1 MRDLTGMVTSV
12 QADLARLPRVLDALL
27 GDLEAVAWRE
37 RPAPTEWSPLEI
49 VCHLRDEEAEDFG
62 ARLRVVVEGGTRFA
76 AIDPERWVEQRAYR
90 DTDPRAA
97 LATLAERRAANLA
110 FLDGVPPDRLRHAVT
125 HARLG
130 TLSGLDLLAAWVRGW
145 GPDAGRRC
153 ARSTRGRSP
162 MEKAPYNSRMSQGED
177 RYHAERARIE
187 QGHVKYRDKLRAEGK
202 LFVRDRL
209 KLLLD
214 PGSEFQEDWLFA
226 RNQEADTPAD
236 GVVTGVGKV
245 GGRTV
250 CLMAN
255 DYTVKAGSWGEKT
268 VLKIVRIQEKAARLR
283 VPMLYLVDAA
293 GGRISEQI
301 KIFPGRF
308 HAGRIFYNEVQL
320 SGVVPQICILFGPSP
335 AGSAYLPALTDLVI
349 MVDGKA
355 SLYVG
360 SPRMVEMAI
369 GEKTTLEEL
378 GGARMHCT
386 VSGCGDVLATSDEE
400 AIELAKRYLSYM
412 PGSYREPPARAAAA
426 EPKPGRS
433 IDEIVPYDQRKWFD
447 MYEVIDRVID
457 AGSWFEVKK
466 LFAAEVIVGLA
477 RIDGR
482 AVGIVANQP
491 KVKGGVL
498 MVDSSDKA
506 ARFIWLCN
514 AFNIPLVYLAD
525 VAGFMV
531 GSKVE
536 REGIIRH
543 GAKMVFA
550 TSQATVPKISVI
562 VRKCYGAGLYA
573 MCGPAFEPDATLA
586 LPQGQIAIMGPE
598 PAVNAVYYNKI
609 MELPESERA
618 AYVKA
623 KRDEYAQDVDV
634 YKLASEMLIDDIVPG
649 ASLRAELVKR
659 LAYAESKVH
668 EFPQRRNGVFPV

>member
-1 MRDLTGMVTSV
+1 
-12 QADLARLPRVLDALL
+12 
-27 GDLEAVAWRE
+27 
-37 RPAPTEWSPLEI
+37 
-49 VCHLRDEEAEDFG
+49 
-62 ARLRVVVEGGTRFA
+62 
-76 AIDPERWVEQRAYR
+76 
-90 DTDPRAA
+90 
-97 LATLAERRAANLA
+97 
-110 FLDGVPPDRLRHAVT
+110 
-125 HARLG
+125 
-130 TLSGLDLLAAWVRGW
+130 
-145 GPDAGRRC
+145 
-153 ARSTRGRSP
+153 
-162 MEKAPYNSRMSQGED
+162 MSQGEE
-177 RYHAERARIE
+177 RYFQERARIE
-187 QGHVKYRDKLRAEGK
+187 QGHTKYRDKLRAEGK

-214 PGSEFQEDWLFA
+214 PGTELEEEWLFA
-226 RNQEADTPAD
+226 RNREADTPAD
-236 GVVTGVGKV
+236 GVVTGVGTV

-250 CLMAN
+250 CIMAN

-268 VLKIVRIQEKAARLR
+268 VLKIVRIQEKAARLQ

-320 SGVVPQICILFGPSP
+320 SGVVPQVCILFGPSP

-378 GGARMHCT
+378 GGARMHT
-386 VSGCGDVLATSDEE
+386 EVSGCGDVLAASDEE
-400 AIELAKRYLSYM
+400 AIELAKRYLAYM
-412 PGSYREPPARAAAA
+412 PSSYRQRPAVHTAA
-426 EPKPGRS
+426 EAAPGRS

-447 MYEVIDRVID
+447 MYELINRLVD
-457 AGSWFEVKK
+457 ADSWFEVKRR
-466 LFAAEVIVGLA
+466 FAGEIIVGLA
-477 RIDGR
+477 RLGGR
-482 AVGIVANQP
+482 VVGIVANQP

-525 VAGFMV
+525 IAGFMV
-531 GSKVE
+531 GTRVE
-536 REGIIRH
+536 RQGIIRH
-543 GAKMVFA
+543 GAKLVFA
-550 TSQATVPKISVI
+550 TSQATVPKFCVI

-573 MCGPAFEPDATLA
+573 MCGPAFEPDAVLA

-609 MELPESERA
+609 MELPESERPA
-618 AYVKA
+618 FVKA
-623 KRDEYAQDVDV
+623 RRDEYAEDVDV
-634 YKLASEMLIDDIVPG
+634 YKLASEMLVDDIVPG
-649 ASLRAELVKR
+649 SALRAELIKR
-659 LAYAESKVH
+659 LTYAESKAH
-668 EFPQRRNGVFPV
+668 EFPARRNGVFPV

>member
-1 MRDLTGMVTSV
+1 MS
-12 QADLARLPRVLDALL
+12 
-27 GDLEAVAWRE
+27 
-37 RPAPTEWSPLEI
+37 
-49 VCHLRDEEAEDFG
+49 
-62 ARLRVVVEGGTRFA
+62 
-76 AIDPERWVEQRAYR
+76 EQRYR
-90 DTDPRAA
+90 Q
-97 LATLAERRAANLA
+97 ER
-110 FLDGVPPDRLRHAVT
+110 
-125 HARLG
+125 
-130 TLSGLDLLAAWVRGW
+130 S
-145 GPDAGRRC
+145 
-153 ARSTRGRSP
+153 
-162 MEKAPYNSRMSQGED
+162 
-177 RYHAERARIE
+177 RIE
-187 QGHVKYRDKLRAEGK
+187 QGHVKYRDKLKDEGK

-214 PGSEFQEDWLFA
+214 PGTGFQEDFLFA
-226 RNQEADTPAD
+226 RHQEPATPAD
-236 GVVTGVGKV
+236 GVVTGVGTV

-250 CLMAN
+250 CVMAN

-268 VLKIVRIQEKAARLR
+268 VAKIVRVQERAQRLQ
-283 VPMLYLVDAA
+283 VPLLYLVDAA

-320 SGVVPQICILFGPSP
+320 SGVVPQVCILFGPSP

-378 GGARMHCT
+378 GGARMHCS
-386 VSGCGDVLATSDEE
+386 VSGCGDILAGSDEE
-400 AIELAKRYLSYM
+400 AIELAKRYLAFMPQSYLLR
-412 PGSYREPPARAAAA
+412 PASTEGREA
-426 EPKPGRS
+426 EPGRP
-433 IDEIVPYDQRKWFD
+433 IEDIVPYDQRKWFD
-447 MYEVIDRVID
+447 MYEVIDRITD
-457 AGSWFEVKK
+457 AGSFFEIKR
-466 LFAAEVIVGLA
+466 LFAQELITGFA
-477 RIDGR
+477 RLGGR

-498 MVDSSDKA
+498 MVDSSDKG

-525 VAGFMV
+525 VPGFMV
-531 GSKVE
+531 GAKVE
-536 REGIIRH
+536 RAGIIRH

-573 MCGPAFEPDATLA
+573 MCGPAFEPDAALS
-586 LPQGQIAIMGPE
+586 LPQGQVAIMGPE

-618 AYVKA
+618 AYVRE
-623 KRDEYAQDVDV
+623 KRDAYVQDVDI
-634 YKLASEMLIDDIVPG
+634 YKLASEMLVDGIIAG
-649 ASLRAELVKR
+649 SELRGELIKR
-659 LAYAESKVH
+659 LAYAESKQL
-668 EFPQRRNGVFPV
+668 EFPPRRNPVFPV

>member
-1 MRDLTGMVTSV
+1 VSE
-12 QADLARLPRVLDALL
+12 ADERYY
-27 GDLEAVAWRE
+27 RE
-37 RPAPTEWSPLEI
+37 R
-49 VCHLRDEEAEDFG
+49 G
-62 ARLRVVVEGGTRFA
+62 
-76 AIDPERWVEQRAYR
+76 
-90 DTDPRAA
+90 
-97 LATLAERRAANLA
+97 
-110 FLDGVPPDRLRHAVT
+110 
-125 HARLG
+125 
-130 TLSGLDLLAAWVRGW
+130 
-145 GPDAGRRC
+145 
-153 ARSTRGRSP
+153 
-162 MEKAPYNSRMSQGED
+162 
-177 RYHAERARIE
+177 RIE

-214 PGSEFQEDWLFA
+214 PGTEFQEDWLFA

-236 GVVTGVGKV
+236 GVVTGVGTV
-245 GGRTV
+245 AGRPA
-250 CLMAN
+250 CIMAN

-320 SGVVPQICILFGPSP
+320 SGVVPQVCILFGPSP

-355 SLYVG
+355 SLYIG

-369 GEKTTLEEL
+369 GEKTSLEEL

-386 VSGCGDVLATSDEE
+386 VSGCGDVLAASDEE
-400 AIELAKRYLSYM
+400 AIELARRYLTYM
-412 PGSYREPPARAAAA
+412 PQSYRERPADHEAV

-433 IDEIVPYDQRKWFD
+433 IEAIVPYDQRKYFD

-457 AGSWFEVKK
+457 AGSWFEIKR

-477 RIDGR
+477 RLGGR
-482 AVGIVANQP
+482 TVGIVANQP

-498 MVDSSDKA
+498 FVDSSDKA
-506 ARFIWLCN
+506 AKFIWLCN

-531 GSKVE
+531 GTKVE

-550 TSQATVPKISVI
+550 TAQATVPKISVV

-573 MCGPAFEPDATLA
+573 MCGPAFEPDAALS

-618 AYVKA
+618 DYVRQ
-623 KRDEYAQDVDV
+623 KREEYAADVDI
-634 YKLASEMLIDDIVPG
+634 YKLASEMLVDDIVPG
-649 ASLRAELVKR
+649 SALRAELIKR
-659 LAYAESKVH
+659 LGYAETKVH
-668 EFPQRRNGVFPV
+668 EFPPRRNGVYPV

>member
-1 MRDLTGMVTSV
+1 MSEG
-12 QADLARLPRVLDALL
+12 
-27 GDLEAVAWRE
+27 
-37 RPAPTEWSPLEI
+37 
-49 VCHLRDEEAEDFG
+49 EE
-62 ARLRVVVEGGTRFA
+62 
-76 AIDPERWVEQRAYR
+76 
-90 DTDPRAA
+90 
-97 LATLAERRAANLA
+97 
-110 FLDGVPPDRLRHAVT
+110 
-125 HARLG
+125 
-130 TLSGLDLLAAWVRGW
+130 
-145 GPDAGRRC
+145 
-153 ARSTRGRSP
+153 
-162 MEKAPYNSRMSQGED
+162 
-177 RYHAERARIE
+177 RYHRERARIE
-187 QGHVKYRDKLRAEGK
+187 QGHVKYREKLRAEGK

-214 PGSEFQEDWLFA
+214 PGTEFQEDWLFA
-226 RNQEADTPAD
+226 RSQEADTPAD
-236 GVVTGVGKV
+236 GVVTGVGQV
-245 GGRTV
+245 GGRPV
-250 CLMAN
+250 CIMAN

-320 SGVVPQICILFGPSP
+320 SGVVPQVCILFGPSP

-369 GEKTTLEEL
+369 GEKTTLEDL

-386 VSGCGDVLATSDEE
+386 VSGCGDVLAASDEE

-412 PGSYREPPARAAAA
+412 PSSFRETPAPGAAA

-447 MYEVIDRVID
+447 MHELVDRLVD
-457 AGSWFEVKK
+457 AGSWFEIKR
-466 LFAAEVIVGLA
+466 LFAGEIIVGLA
-477 RIDGR
+477 RLDGR
-482 AVGIVANQP
+482 VVGIVANQP

-514 AFNIPLVYLAD
+514 AFNIPLVYLSD

-550 TSQATVPKISVI
+550 TSQATVPKFCVI

-598 PAVNAVYYNKI
+598 PAVNAVYYNRI

-618 AYVKA
+618 AYVRQ
-623 KRDEYAQDVDV
+623 KRDEYAEDVDI
-634 YKLASEMLIDDIVPG
+634 YKLASEMLVDDIVPG
-649 ASLRAELVKR
+649 SALRAELIKR
-659 LAYAESKVH
+659 LAYAGSKAH
-668 EFPQRRNGVFPV
+668 EFPARRNGVLPV

>member
-1 MRDLTGMVTSV
+1 VSEGE
-12 QADLARLPRVLDALL
+12 ARY
-27 GDLEAVAWRE
+27 
-37 RPAPTEWSPLEI
+37 
-49 VCHLRDEEAEDFG
+49 
-62 ARLRVVVEGGTRFA
+62 AR
-76 AIDPERWVEQRAYR
+76 
-90 DTDPRAA
+90 
-97 LATLAERRAANLA
+97 
-110 FLDGVPPDRLRHAVT
+110 
-125 HARLG
+125 
-130 TLSGLDLLAAWVRGW
+130 
-145 GPDAGRRC
+145 
-153 ARSTRGRSP
+153 
-162 MEKAPYNSRMSQGED
+162 
-177 RYHAERARIE
+177 ERARIE
-187 QGHVKYRDKLRAEGK
+187 QGHLRYRDKLKAEGK

-209 KLLLD
+209 RLLLD
-214 PGSEFQEDWLFA
+214 PDTAFQEDWLFA
-226 RNQEADTPAD
+226 RAEEAEMPAD
-236 GVVTGVGKV
+236 GVVTGVGTV
-245 GGRTV
+245 GGRAV
-250 CLMAN
+250 CIMAN

-268 VLKIVRIQEKAARLR
+268 VQKIVRIQERAARLQI
-283 VPMLYLVDAA
+283 PMLYLVDAA

-320 SGVVPQICILFGPSP
+320 SGVVPQVCILFGPSP

-378 GGARMHCT
+378 GGARMHCS
-386 VSGCGDVLATSDEE
+386 VSGCGDVLAASDEE
-400 AIELAKRYLSYM
+400 AIELARRYLACM
-412 PGSYREPPARAAAA
+412 PSSYRGRPAEAPARA
-426 EPKPGRS
+426 PRPGRP
-433 IDEIVPYDQRKWFD
+433 IEEIVPYDQRKYFD

-457 AGSWFEVKK
+457 AGSWFEVKR

-482 AVGIVANQP
+482 VVGIVANQP

-498 MVDSSDKA
+498 FVDSADKA
-506 ARFIWLCN
+506 AKFIWLCN
-514 AFNIPLVYLAD
+514 AYNIPLVYLAD

-573 MCGPAFEPDATLA
+573 MCGQAFEPDAVVA

-598 PAVNAVYYNKI
+598 PAVNAVYYNRI
-609 MELPESERA
+609 MELPEAERA
-618 AYVKA
+618 EYVRQ
-623 KRDEYAQDVDV
+623 KREEYARDVDT
-634 YKLASEMLIDDIVPG
+634 YKLASEMLIDGIVPG
-649 ASLRAELVKR
+649 SALRQELITR
-659 LAYAESKVH
+659 LRYADSKLH
-668 EFPQRRNGVFPV
+668 EFPVRRNAVYPV

>member
-1 MRDLTGMVTSV
+1 VGERQSG
-12 QADLARLPRVLDALL
+12 A
-27 GDLEAVAWRE
+27 AV
-37 RPAPTEWSPLEI
+37 S
-49 VCHLRDEEAEDFG
+49 D
-62 ARLRVVVEGGTRFA
+62 GTQRY
-76 AIDPERWVEQRAYR
+76 EQ
-90 DTDPRAA
+90 T
-97 LATLAERRAANLA
+97 
-110 FLDGVPPDRLRHAVT
+110 
-125 HARLG
+125 
-130 TLSGLDLLAAWVRGW
+130 
-145 GPDAGRRC
+145 
-153 ARSTRGRSP
+153 
-162 MEKAPYNSRMSQGED
+162 
-177 RYHAERARIE
+177 RARIE
-187 QGHVKYRDKLRAEGK
+187 QGHVKYREKLRAEGK

-214 PGSEFQEDWLFA
+214 PGTELQEDWLFA
-226 RNQEADTPAD
+226 RSEELDTPAD
-236 GVVTGVGKV
+236 GVVTGVGTV

-250 CLMAN
+250 CIMAN

-301 KIFPGRF
+301 KIFPGRL

-320 SGVVPQICILFGPSP
+320 SGVVPQVCILFGPSP

-386 VSGCGDVLATSDEE
+386 VSGCGDVLAASDEE
-400 AIELAKRYLSYM
+400 AIEVARRYLAYM
-412 PGSYREPPARAAAA
+412 PASFAERPAAREPA
-426 EPKPGRS
+426 EPKAGRA
-433 IDEIVPYDQRKWFD
+433 IDDIVPYDQRKYFD
-447 MYEVIDRVID
+447 MYELIDRLVD
-457 AGSWFEVKK
+457 DGSWFEIKK

-477 RIDGR
+477 RLAGNV
-482 AVGIVANQP
+482 VGIVANQP

-506 ARFIWLCN
+506 AKFIWLCN
-514 AFNIPLVYLAD
+514 AFNIPLVYLSD

-536 REGIIRH
+536 RQGIIRH

-550 TSQATVPKISVI
+550 TSQATVPKIAVI

-573 MCGPAFEPDATLA
+573 MCGPAFEPDATIA

-609 MELPESERA
+609 MELPEGERA
-618 AYVKA
+618 AYVKQ
-623 KRDEYAQDVDV
+623 KRDEYAADVDV

-649 ASLRAELVKR
+649 DRLRSELVKR
-659 LAYAESKVH
+659 LAYAESKAH
-668 EFPQRRNGVFPV
+668 DFPPRRNGVYPV

>member
-1 MRDLTGMVTSV
+1 MTTG
-12 QADLARLPRVLDALL
+12 
-27 GDLEAVAWRE
+27 
-37 RPAPTEWSPLEI
+37 
-49 VCHLRDEEAEDFG
+49 EEK
-62 ARLRVVVEGGTRFA
+62 
-76 AIDPERWVEQRAYR
+76 YR
-90 DTDPRAA
+90 
-97 LATLAERRAANLA
+97 
-110 FLDGVPPDRLRHAVT
+110 
-125 HARLG
+125 
-130 TLSGLDLLAAWVRGW
+130 S
-145 GPDAGRRC
+145 
-153 ARSTRGRSP
+153 
-162 MEKAPYNSRMSQGED
+162 
-177 RYHAERARIE
+177 ERARIE
-187 QGHVKYRDKLRAEGK
+187 QGHAKYRDKLKAEGK
-202 LFVRDRL
+202 LFVRERL
-209 KLLLD
+209 TLLLD
-214 PGSEFQEDWLFA
+214 PGSEFQEDWMFA
-226 RNQEADTPAD
+226 RSNEPDTPAD
-236 GVVTGVGKV
+236 GVVTGVGQV
-245 GGRTV
+245 GGRPV
-250 CLMAN
+250 CIMAN

-268 VLKIVRIQEKAARLR
+268 VLKIVRIQEKAVRLQC
-283 VPMLYLVDAA
+283 PMLYLVDAA

-320 SGVVPQICILFGPSP
+320 SGVVPQVCILFGPSP

-386 VSGCGDVLATSDEE
+386 VSGCGDVLAASDEE
-400 AIELAKRYLSYM
+400 AIEIARRYLSYM
-412 PGSYREPPARAAAA
+412 PQSFRGTSARRPAA

-433 IDEIVPYDQRKWFD
+433 IEQIVPYDQRKYFD

-457 AGSWFEVKK
+457 AGSWFEVKR
-466 LFAAEVIVGLA
+466 LFAQEIIVGLA

-482 AVGIVANQP
+482 TVGIVANQP

-506 ARFIWLCN
+506 AKFIWLCN
-514 AFNIPLVYLAD
+514 AYNIPLVYLSD

-531 GSKVE
+531 GTKVE

-573 MCGPAFEPDATLA
+573 MCGPAFEPDATIA

-618 AYVKA
+618 AWVKQ
-623 KRDEYAQDVDV
+623 KRDEFAEDVDV

-649 ASLRAELVKR
+649 SALRAELVKR
-659 LAYAESKVH
+659 LTYAESKVH
-668 EFPQRRNGVFPV
+668 EFPARRNGVYPV

>member
-1 MRDLTGMVTSV
+1 MS
-12 QADLARLPRVLDALL
+12 
-27 GDLEAVAWRE
+27 
-37 RPAPTEWSPLEI
+37 
-49 VCHLRDEEAEDFG
+49 
-62 ARLRVVVEGGTRFA
+62 EG
-76 AIDPERWVEQRAYR
+76 EQRH
-90 DTDPRAA
+90 
-97 LATLAERRAANLA
+97 
-110 FLDGVPPDRLRHAVT
+110 DR
-125 HARLG
+125 
-130 TLSGLDLLAAWVRGW
+130 
-145 GPDAGRRC
+145 
-153 ARSTRGRSP
+153 
-162 MEKAPYNSRMSQGED
+162 
-177 RYHAERARIE
+177 ERARIE

-214 PGSEFQEDWLFA
+214 PGTELQEDWVFA
-226 RNQEADTPAD
+226 RSQEADTPAD
-236 GVVTGVGKV
+236 GVVTGVGTV

-250 CLMAN
+250 CIMAN

-268 VLKIVRIQEKAARLR
+268 VLKIVRIQEKAARLQA
-283 VPMLYLVDAA
+283 PMLYLVDAA

-355 SLYVG
+355 SLYIG

-386 VSGCGDVLATSDEE
+386 VSGCGDVLAASDED
-400 AIELAKRYLSYM
+400 AIEIAKRYLGYM
-412 PGSYREPPARAAAA
+412 PRSFRELAPGREAA
-426 EPKPGRS
+426 EPKAGRP
-433 IDEIVPYDQRKWFD
+433 IDDIVPYDQRKYFD
-447 MYEVIDRVID
+447 MYEVIDRLID
-457 AGSWFEVKK
+457 EGSWFEVKK
-466 LFAAEVIVGLA
+466 LFAAEVIVGL
-477 RIDGR
+477 GR
-482 AVGIVANQP
+482 LAGRVIGIVANQP

-506 ARFIWLCN
+506 AKFIWLCN
-514 AFNIPLVYLAD
+514 AFNIPLVYLSD

-550 TSQATVPKISVI
+550 TSQATVPKFAVI

-573 MCGPAFEPDATLA
+573 MCGPAFEPDATIA

-618 AYVKA
+618 AYVKQ
-623 KRDEYAQDVDV
+623 KRDEYAEDVDI

-649 ASLRAELVKR
+649 SRLRAELIKR
-659 LAYAESKVH
+659 LRYAETKAH
-668 EFPQRRNGVFPV
+668 EFPQRRNGVYPV